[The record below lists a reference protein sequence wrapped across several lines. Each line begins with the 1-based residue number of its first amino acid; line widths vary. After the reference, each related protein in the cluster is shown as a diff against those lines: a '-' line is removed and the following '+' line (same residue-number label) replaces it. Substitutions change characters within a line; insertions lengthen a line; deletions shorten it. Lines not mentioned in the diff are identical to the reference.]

1 MLKFMYNGI
10 KKDGKLYKGSY
21 SKGGYTR
28 ESNIANDTIT
38 IYARDY
44 EDFPKIEG
52 LQVQNN
58 SDSMTDYFEK
68 DRIRVAPTNQ
78 YYSLVNEAWEKQ
90 EMKRNKIRDKKLLQK
105 TF

>member
-10 KKDGKLYKGSY
+10 KLNGKLYKGSY
-21 SKGGYTR
+21 SKGGYTKQ
-28 ESNIANDTIT
+28 SGIPNDTIT

-52 LQVQNN
+52 LQIKNN

-68 DRIRVAPTNQ
+68 DRIRVTPTNQ
-78 YYSLVNEAWEKQ
+78 YYLLVNEAYEKQ
-90 EMKRNKIRDKKLLQK
+90 EEKINKIKNKRLLQK

>member
-1 MLKFMYNGI
+1 MYNGI

-21 SKGGYTR
+21 SKGGYTK
-28 ESNIANDTIT
+28 ESNIPQDTIT

-44 EDFPKIEG
+44 ESFPEIEG
-52 LQVQNN
+52 LQVKNE
-58 SDSMTDYFEK
+58 SDSMTDYFVN
-68 DRIRVAPTNQ
+68 DRIRVIPTNK

>member
-10 KKDGKLYKGSY
+10 KLNGKLYKGNY
-21 SKGGYTR
+21 SKGGYTKQ
-28 ESNIANDTIT
+28 SGISNDTIT

-78 YYSLVNEAWEKQ
+78 YYSLVYEAWEKQ
-90 EMKRNKIRDKKLLQK
+90 EINKIKKILRK

>member
-10 KKDGKLYKGSY
+10 KLDGKLFKATY
-21 SKGGYTR
+21 SKGGYT
-28 ESNIANDTIT
+28 EQSKIPQNTIT

-52 LQVQNN
+52 LQIQNN

-68 DRIRVAPTNQ
+68 DRIRVTPTNQ
-78 YYSLVNEAWEKQ
+78 YYSLVNEAYEKQ
-90 EMKRNKIRDKKLLQK
+90 EEKRNKIKNKKLLQK